1 MSNDKPI
8 CVICQEDTQSSINPF
23 LSPCKCKG
31 SVSSIHREC
40 LEQWISVSNKKN
52 CSVCHAK
59 YQIQMKEETV
69 STSQITLFLT
79 TMFYVLGGLTM
90 LSCVFYVAYPATYQ
104 FAPTNIFEKVSLIL
118 TTTQVHIAIH
128 MWYGLVVIL
137 SLVIFLGLV
146 ACIISLLSGDSSG
159 FDHSYHY
166 SDTNG
171 FFQMAESLFTSYP
184 MRSAIVS
191 AWHNHLFCA
200 IATSGMIYLAFKF
213 VKWYNKPV
221 TRLRIQI

>member
-1 MSNDKPI
+1 MSTDKAT
-8 CVICQEDTQSSINPF
+8 CVICQEDTCTTTNPF
-23 LSPCKCKG
+23 LSPCSCKG

-40 LEQWISVSNKKN
+40 LEQWISVSNKTN
-52 CSVCHAK
+52 CSVCHTK
-59 YQIQMKEETV
+59 YRIQMKEETV
-69 STSQITLFLT
+69 SASQNIIFLLAI
-79 TMFYVLGGLTM
+79 FYILGGLTM
-90 LSCVFYVAYPATYQ
+90 LSCVFYVAYPATYE
-104 FAPTNIFEKVSLIL
+104 FASTNIFEKVSLIL

-146 ACIISLLSGDSSG
+146 ACVISLLSGDSSG

-184 MRSAIVS
+184 MRSAIIS
-191 AWHNHLFCA
+191 AWHGHLFCA
-200 IATSGMIYLAFKF
+200 IATSGMVYLTYMFIQ
-213 VKWYNKPV
+213 WCNKPV